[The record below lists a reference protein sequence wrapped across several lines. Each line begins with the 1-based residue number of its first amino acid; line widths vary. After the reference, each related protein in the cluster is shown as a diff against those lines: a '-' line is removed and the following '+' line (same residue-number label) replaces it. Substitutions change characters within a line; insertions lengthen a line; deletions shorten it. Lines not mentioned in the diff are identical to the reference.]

1 MPEQQ
6 DTFTGKLSLRS
17 NYAMIH
23 YRAAAQAARVTHAVE
38 QANDTSKHGAWFDE
52 VMMHVPVAVIMA
64 AAALEANANEIIQ
77 DNLDQLPS
85 SPRRE
90 LLKDLISERSGS
102 AMEKYRRLALLLDE
116 LPDQGSAVWQ
126 NADLLIRFRNFFVH
140 FKPSWD
146 HEIGVHE
153 EGKLSRQLRARLPIV
168 EAYKSGFMLPYG
180 VLNYACAKWA
190 VASAKDFCADFSSM
204 TGVQDRLLEQAILP

>member
-1 MPEQQ
+1 LFAEATLPEQQ

-77 DNLDQLPS
+77 DNL
-85 SPRRE
+85 E
-90 LLKDLISERSGS
+90 I
-102 AMEKYRRLALLLDE
+102 ALLAASRTPQR
-116 LPDQGSAVWQ
+116 PD
-126 NADLLIRFRNFFVH
+126 I
-140 FKPSWD
+140 
-146 HEIGVHE
+146 
-153 EGKLSRQLRARLPIV
+153 
-168 EAYKSGFMLPYG
+168 
-180 VLNYACAKWA
+180 
-190 VASAKDFCADFSSM
+190 
-204 TGVQDRLLEQAILP
+204 